1 MSEDGDVID
10 GVPVPLYVDPEREK
24 EREKAKEK
32 AKQRA
37 KESGKDVALRVPVNS
52 GWPSLLNLENLFGRR
67 KVRVPYACVQ
77 RSLWCGL
84 ILLALSA
91 SPLNTNMPSFLYG
104 ICAQLKRTGTLKVDV
119 QFIPWLSNQ
128 NQSSRSSEPALDFT
142 LQRDGVSHALARDLD
157 LKFRKLPSGASP
169 GLLDWAELT
178 STLATQLRSSGLGS
192 RPSAA
197 ASAIVSTDLS
207 NSAGALERDDSSNI
221 GMVQNLHPAVMN
233 GKTDIGPAAPSSI
246 ESQVDT
252 ANQGAEGET
261 AEEMRRHHRMARG
274 ISEGRHLAQIC
285 SLDNAETDTQAS
297 IWADFARKQVN
308 EFGW

>member
-1 MSEDGDVID
+1 MSDDGDVID

-37 KESGKDVALRVPVNS
+37 KESGKDGALRVPVNS

-67 KVRVPYACVQ
+67 KVRVSHVCMQPF
-77 RSLWCGL
+77 LWRGF
-84 ILLALSA
+84 ILSA
-91 SPLNTNMPSFLYG
+91 SPLNTTMPSLLNG

-142 LQRDGVSHALARDLD
+142 LQRDGVSQALARDLD

-178 STLATQLRSSGLGS
+178 STLATQLRSSGPGP

-197 ASAIVSTDLS
+197 ASAIVSTNLS
-207 NSAGALERDDSSNI
+207 NSAGALETDDTSNI
-221 GMVQNLHPAVMN
+221 GKVQNLHPAVMN
-233 GKTDIGPAAPSSI
+233 GNTDIGPAAPSSI

-252 ANQGAEGET
+252 AEQGAEGET

-297 IWADFARKQVN
+297 IWADFARKQVT
-308 EFGW
+308 EFGR